1 MLGGREDFSIFVLII
16 VVWERVSKNVLRPT
30 RKIQI
35 DQSIACSG
43 MLLTKSEVIYKT
55 NVISRKS

>member
-16 VVWERVSKNVLRPT
+16 VVWERVSKNVLGPT